1 MQKRHF
7 NTDQQPAKT
16 MKGARLRSYAYAL
29 LCKREYSKAELRA
42 KLNQYAE
49 DPDEVERLLE
59 EFSQYQYQS
68 DQRVAEQ
75 VLVSQIRKGKG
86 PRRILQTLQQK
97 QVDQDYI
104 QEQVQETD
112 WLEHA
117 YQLKVK
123 KYGTAVEKDPKL
135 QAKQIRFLQYRGY
148 DMDVILKAV
157 RRSVQEE

>member
-1 MQKRHF
+1 MRNF
-7 NTDQQPAKT
+7 NPDHPPQKT

-29 LCKREYSKAELRA
+29 LCKREYSKAELRT

-49 DPDEVERLLE
+49 DNNEVEQLIE
-59 EFSQYQYQS
+59 ELSQYQYQS

-75 VLVSQIRKGKG
+75 VLSSQIRKGKG
-86 PRRILQTLQQK
+86 PRRIYQTLQQK
-97 QVDQDYI
+97 EVDQDYI

-117 YQLKVK
+117 YRLKVK
-123 KYGTAVEKDPKL
+123 KYGTQVEKDPKL

-157 RRSVQEE
+157 RRNVQEE